1 MLRYLWR
8 HFKKSMKS
16 ERGTFAALAL
26 TTTGVVGTT
35 AGLGAAASAGY
46 GLSKLFGGGGDEVS
60 QEQMAPAWQTALQK
74 QLAGMYSSNLSS
86 YDPAASYGGTLSAG
100 ATSQETQSLEI
111 LQKYLDSANTG
122 ELFGAGKQQILDT
135 LAGKYAN
142 PETSPYIQSQTALAG
157 QNLQDSIN
165 QSRLGAG
172 ARGNYYSTAAMRG
185 EGDLRER
192 TQNTLN
198 SIIGTF
204 LQNER
209 QNQLGA
215 ATTAQS
221 MDQYENVTTPLAKVA
236 AAQSYGSLNRI
247 LEQADLDRQYNE
259 WSRKQTSQQT
269 TAQNAQGLATTNI
282 PYGIMNWEKS
292 GSGGIGS
299 LLSGL
304 LGNKNVTGAIS
315 GGLDSILG
323 SLLGNIGGVT
333 T

>member
-1 MLRYLWR
+1 MLRYLWK

-16 ERGTFAALAL
+16 ERGTWGAIGSA
-26 TTTGVVGTT
+26 VVGV
-35 AGLGAAASAGY
+35 GGSYLLG
-46 GLSKLFGGGGDEVS
+46 KGGGDEVS
-60 QEQMAPAWQTALQK
+60 QDQMAPAWQTALQK
-74 QLAGMYSSNLSS
+74 QLASMYSSNLSS

-142 PETSPYIQSQTALAG
+142 PETSPYIQSQTALAK

-165 QSRLGAG
+165 TSRLGAG
-172 ARGNYYSTAAMRG
+172 ARGNYYSTAAMKD
-185 EGDLRER
+185 ESSLQER

-215 ATTAQS
+215 ATTAAN
-221 MDQYENVTTPLAKVA
+221 MGKYEDMTAPLMKVEA
-236 AAQSYGSLNRI
+236 GQTYGSLNRV

>member
-1 MLRYLWR
+1 MGFWD
-8 HFKKSMKS
+8 F
-16 ERGTFAALAL
+16 L
-26 TTTGVVGTT
+26 T
-35 AGLGAAASAGY
+35 
-46 GLSKLFGGGGDEVS
+46 GGGDEVS
-60 QEQMAPAWQTALQK
+60 QEQMAPAWQKNLQSQLSSLYSKAL
-74 QLAGMYSSNLSS
+74 GS

-100 ATSQETQSLEI
+100 ATSQETQGLDV

-135 LAGKYAN
+135 LAGKYADPN
-142 PETSPYIQSQTALAG
+142 TSPYIQSQTALAK

-165 QSRLGAG
+165 ASRLGAG
-172 ARGNYYSTAAMRG
+172 ARGNYYSTAAMG
-185 EGDLRER
+185 NEMDLNER

-198 SIIGTF
+198 TIIGNF

-215 ATTAQS
+215 ATTAAN
-221 MDQYENVTTPLAKVA
+221 MGKYEDMTAPLAKVA
-236 AAQSYGSLNRI
+236 ASQEYGSLNRI

-259 WSRKQTSQQT
+259 WTRKQGALST
-269 TAQNAQGLATTNI
+269 TTGQAQGLAGMSI

-292 GSGGIGS
+292 GGGLGSLLGGIAGIAGGPIGGLVSGGIDS
-299 LLSGL
+299 LM
-304 LGNKNVTGAIS
+304 
-315 GGLDSILG
+315 G